1 MNYDQIDEAFLPMNE
16 IVEALGD
23 IEGRITDW
31 QEGVQID
38 IDNVE
43 LNLPMQLDILIDEK
57 DEVVIGGTPPLYYV
71 ETSFMPVF
79 HQISL
84 VLTVSENKNGTT

>member
-1 MNYDQIDEAFLPMNE
+1 MNYDQIDESFLPMNE
-16 IVEALGD
+16 VVETLGD
-23 IEGRITDW
+23 IQGRITDW
-31 QEGVQID
+31 QEGVQMD
-38 IDNVE
+38 IDKVE
-43 LNLPMQLDILIDEK
+43 LDLPIQLEILVDENN
-57 DEVVIGGTPPLYYV
+57 EVLIGGTPPLYYV

>member
-1 MNYDQIDEAFLPMNE
+1 MNNDPIDEAFLPMNE
-16 IVEALGD
+16 VVEILGD

-31 QEGVQID
+31 QEGVQMD
-38 IDNVE
+38 IDKVE
-43 LNLPMQLDILIDEK
+43 LELPMQLEILVDEN
-57 DEVVIGGTPPLYYV
+57 DEVMIGGAPPLYYV